1 MPLQRA
7 GPESIQ
13 REDRIPQDNVLTISD
28 VSGGLDTLTPLPI
41 LPNAFCRTT
50 DGVVFTD
57 GVIQTDID
65 CIPIV
70 IGDGGLHSMP
80 GDYHVLIPLETLA
93 EGPTQLVLTTSG
105 LYSID
110 QDGLPTEIHSGLNG
124 DAEIRPSF
132 AYMPSNDWLIIT
144 NGVDTPFYYDGST
157 VASLDTLN
165 DAFTSFT
172 ARHVL
177 GWNNLLFFIDTT
189 ENGTRRNYRVRRSDI
204 ADPTEWETGLAG
216 FTDLLDTRDFVVGA
230 RVLGPYL
237 IIYRENSLIRGEWV
251 GQIHLLL
258 DFNTVVPIDGPLNA
272 EAIAQIDSTHIF
284 AGEHGVYG
292 YNGTLDVEHISYPI
306 SAPEEYATVLAGVGK
321 AAVRVFTGAE
331 RRVVTVMF
339 PQAEAAAEGVQGA
352 QGGVGGAQGPT
363 PLTEGS
369 FGPGTEAEMGKCRL
383 DDGTEY
389 ALQAGECWI
398 PIIFRQRALDDGIVF
413 KQGRA
418 EIAVETFR
426 GDPITPTICDE
437 YEGRHSGSDAVGEI
451 IVPWGYYKNPGDATP
466 TKIPAGQ
473 FWIPPDQRQAFLDN
487 MDGALDANGVTT
499 RTVEGFVCQEYSG
512 CREERAPVLREE
524 YEPPPEPEPS
534 LPSIPGKTTLY
545 GVHIPKTNRLPV
557 TWHKRVF
564 YEEEFNDVGGYIT
577 VVGGT
582 AWDELVGDW
591 DDQFPLTWDDYR
603 PRVDREREDIL
614 VSEVAGTTCA
624 YRMRSPSDAGN
635 RGHTNWSCETG
646 LFTSYSRDMRVKG
659 FFMQYQSSRNIL
671 VEFLD
676 SEIPNLPIPY
686 SLEETI
692 IYKLFDRAATTFR
705 IRFSGTQH
713 AKIIMYGLIFAE
725 PFDRQV
731 TAGA

>member
-65 CIPIV
+65 CIPIR
-70 IGDGGLHSMP
+70 IGDSGLHSIP

-110 QDGLPTEIHSGLNG
+110 QNGDHTEIHSGLNG

-306 SAPEEYATVLAGVGK
+306 SAPEEYATALAGVGK

-339 PQAEAAAEGVQGA
+339 PQAEAAAEGA
-352 QGGVGGAQGPT
+352 QGEEGVGGAQGPT
-363 PLTEGS
+363 PLTETS
-369 FGPGTEAEMGKCRL
+369 VGPGTEAGPGQCRL
-383 DDGTEY
+383 DDGTLY
-389 ALQAGECWI
+389 DLLVGECWL
-398 PIIFRQRALDDGIVF
+398 PIIIRNDTPPPGVVY
-413 KQGRA
+413 KQGRP
-418 EIAVETFR
+418 EIAIETAR
-426 GDPITPTICDE
+426 GDPFPPEFCE
-437 YEGRHSGSDAVGEI
+437 SLQGRHSGSPGVGPIDTPLGYAKLDDGTFYKLGINECYILAERRAALQQDITDGNFLGNFLRAHPEI
-451 IVPWGYYKNPGDATP
+451 VRYQEGEACPPFSR
-466 TKIPAGQ
+466 GQ
-473 FWIPPDQRQAFLDN
+473 FGETIRDEYVPPTPA
-487 MDGALDANGVTT
+487 
-499 RTVEGFVCQEYSG
+499 
-512 CREERAPVLREE
+512 AP
-524 YEPPPEPEPS
+524 PT
-534 LPSIPGKTTLY
+534 PGKTTLY

-564 YEEEFNDVGGYIT
+564 YDEEFNDVGGYIT

-582 AWDELVGDW
+582 AWNELVGTW
-591 DDQFPLTWDDYR
+591 QDQGILTWDDYR
-603 PRVDREREDIL
+603 PVVDREREDIL